1 MQRRRRRACSVSENV
16 KSKRAR
22 ASGSSVRRARGKRA
36 KEKQV
41 EAVTLFEVITM
52 GKSAI
57 QVRWLIQRTLLVDTS
72 Q

>member
-1 MQRRRRRACSVSENV
+1 MQRRRKRACSVSENV
-16 KSKRAR
+16 KHKRAR
-22 ASGSSVRRARGKRA
+22 ASGSRVRKAQDKHA

-57 QVRWLIQRTLLVDTS
+57 EVRRLIGIPYW
-72 Q
+72 